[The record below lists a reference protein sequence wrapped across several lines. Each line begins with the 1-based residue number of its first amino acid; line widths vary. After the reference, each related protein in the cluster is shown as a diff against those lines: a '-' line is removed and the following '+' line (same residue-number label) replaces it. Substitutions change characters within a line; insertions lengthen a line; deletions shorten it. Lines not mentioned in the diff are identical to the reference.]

1 MIRILFGELDG
12 ARTPEKRES
21 ARQMSGPK
29 A

>member
-12 ARTPEKRES
+12 VRLPGKRES
-21 ARQMSGPK
+21 ARQINGPK